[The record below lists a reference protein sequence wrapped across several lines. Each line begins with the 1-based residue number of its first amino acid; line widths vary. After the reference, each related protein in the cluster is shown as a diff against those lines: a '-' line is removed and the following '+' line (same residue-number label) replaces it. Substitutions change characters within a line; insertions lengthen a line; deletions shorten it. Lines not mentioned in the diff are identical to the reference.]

1 MISTM
6 LTKVRIKT
14 PKVLWTDRR
23 VYRPGY
29 KWVLNEATAV
39 ANKPG
44 SDLIRKQGNGK
55 VYIRIIEPGQG
66 ATGFYTPPVL
76 TTAAKSGVFDNAP
89 VMRNHPKTGQ
99 RTERPDIDLT
109 VGFVDPGTAK
119 YEENGEKGPGVYA
132 TMTVLEPERRK
143 VYSLVGTPFG
153 MSIHADGQLERFG
166 DTTSNVTSIDKVHS
180 VDLVVKP
187 GAGGAIIKVLESEK
201 LRVATTDSYPLEPWY
216 VAQQQKESTMLNLDY
231 GQLVEDEQGN
241 RYQYLGNLQ
250 EDEPKEK
257 PGEQV
262 DEDIYE
268 DEDGIKWQK
277 VQEAGP
283 VGAVVGNAW
292 KMQKASNRSL
302 VRKHPGKAVA
312 AGVAAG
318 AVGGRM
324 SKQKEE
330 TDMGQFDGYQIVEDE
345 NGNRYAFLGNVSEAV
360 NEEEDEIVEDENG
373 VQYRRIVN
381 EEKVQE
387 MGGMRKG
394 KRMEA
399 KKDDAKD
406 TAEEKKDD
414 DEMTESQAM
423 MAELKSLREELT
435 AMKNAPAKEE
445 AIAES
450 IREVLPGQSDQVYAL
465 IEGASINFDDVKQ
478 AQAFAIM
485 TGRILEASTGQP
497 VQTNGQHNGW
507 FDKNEQPAAH
517 TTTPAIDEQE
527 SERPKV
533 GAGGYW
539 GSAGGNTSL
548 QESAKG
554 AGGPPDWT
562 KEFDAMTNSVFA

>member
-1 MISTM
+1 M
-6 LTKVRIKT
+6 LTKVRIKV

-39 ANKPG
+39 AAKPG
-44 SDLIRKQGNGK
+44 SDLIKKQGNGK

-66 ATGFYTPPVL
+66 ATGFYTPEVL
-76 TTAAKSGVFDNAP
+76 MVAAQSGVFDNAP

-109 VGFVDPGTAK
+109 VGFVDAGTAK
-119 YEENGEKGPGVYA
+119 YEEKGEKGPGVYA

-153 MSIHADGQLERFG
+153 MSIHADGQLERYG

-201 LRVATTDSYPLEPWY
+201 LKVATKDSYPLEPWY
-216 VAQQQKESTMLNLDY
+216 VAQQKESIMLKLDY

-241 RYQYLGNLQ
+241 RYQYLGNLK
-250 EDEPKEK
+250 EDEPEEK
-257 PGEQV
+257 PNEQV

-277 VQEAGP
+277 VQEAG
-283 VGAVVGNAW
+283 VAGLA
-292 KMQKASNRSL
+292 
-302 VRKHPGKAVA
+302 GKAVGLGKKARDYTKRNPLSSHVGAA
-312 AGVAAG
+312 AGVGAATGIAAG
-318 AVGGRM
+318 RM
-324 SKQKEE
+324 SKSSKQKEE
-330 TDMGQFDGYQIVEDE
+330 ASMGKFDGYEIVEDE
-345 NGNRYAFLGNVSEAV
+345 NGNRYAFLGNVSESV

-373 VQYRRIVN
+373 VQYRRIVS
-381 EEKVQE
+381 EENVQE
-387 MGGMRKG
+387 MQHMPKG
-394 KRMEA
+394 KRRMEA
-399 KKDDAKD
+399 KKDDDKD
-406 TAEEKKDD
+406 DEKDD
-414 DEMTESQAM
+414 DKMTESEAV
-423 MAELKSLREELT
+423 MAELKALREELT
-435 AMKNAPAKEE
+435 ALKNAPAKEE

-450 IREVLPGQSDQVYAL
+450 IREVLPGQSDQVYSL
-465 IEGASINFDDVKQ
+465 IESASANFEDVKQ

-497 VQTNGQHNGW
+497 VQTNDQHNGW
-507 FDKNEQPAAH
+507 FDKNEQPAAR
-517 TTTPAIDEQE
+517 TTAPAVVKQE
-527 SERPKV
+527 EEAPKV

-554 AGGPPDWT
+554 AGGPADWT
-562 KEFDAMTNSVFA
+562 KEFDAMANSVFA